1 MAAGNPSTIGTG
13 TEVLRRSFWHAN
25 SNADRI
31 LITGVANHIY
41 SVLSLII
48 CNMGGSGDDELFSL
62 YVDPDTGTDNI
73 YMTSEERIPPQ
84 TTYIFSEKISVTN
97 TDVLW
102 IWTSAGNMDIYC
114 TFIDQ
119 DWS

>member
-13 TEVLRRSFWHAN
+13 TEVLRRKFVHAN
-25 SNADRI
+25 NNADVA
-31 LITGVANHIY
+31 LITGVADHIY
-41 SVLSLII
+41 TILSVIV
-48 CNMGGSGDDELFSL
+48 CEMAGAAETFSL